1 VAIRARYLLQVH
13 PLVLSEDLPI
23 LPMILRTDFESLFKP
38 ILQSS
43 PDTGGVLSCHR
54 LKGDLRGYHAL
65 EIPFDN
71 AEYRLVYRI
80 FEKPSPKRVRVISF
94 DIHDPAYEKAKER
107 VMG

>member
-1 VAIRARYLLQVH
+1 VAIRAKYFLQVH
-13 PLVLSEDLPI
+13 PLVLSEDLPN
-23 LPMILRTDFESLFKP
+23 LPTVLQADFEGLFKP

-43 PDTGGVLSCHR
+43 PETGGILSCHK

-65 EIPFDN
+65 GILYDE

-80 FEKPSPKRVRVISF
+80 YEKPTPKRVRAISF
-94 DIHDPAYEKAKER
+94 DIHDPAYEKAKQR

>member
-1 VAIRARYLLQVH
+1 MAIRAKYFLQVH
-13 PLVLSEDLPI
+13 PLVLSEDLPN
-23 LPMILRTDFESLFKP
+23 LPTVLQADFEGLFKP

-43 PDTGGVLSCHR
+43 PETGGILSCHK

-65 EIPFDN
+65 EILYDE

-80 FEKPSPKRVRVISF
+80 YEKPTPKRVRVISF
-94 DIHDPAYEKAKER
+94 DIHDPAYEKGKQR

>member
-1 VAIRARYLLQVH
+1 MAICAKYFLQVH
-13 PLVLSEDLPI
+13 PLVFSEDLPN
-23 LPMILRTDFESLFKP
+23 LPTVLQADFESLFKP

-43 PDTGGVLSCHR
+43 PETGGILSCHK

-65 EIPFDN
+65 EIPYDE

-80 FEKPSPKRVRVISF
+80 YEKPAPKRVRVISF
-94 DIHDPAYEKAKER
+94 DIHDPAYEKAKQR